1 MYSAL
6 IIDDDDT
13 VQAYLKRILTSK
25 FGFIVYQASNG
36 IDGIKALQD
45 NKPDVILL
53 DYSMPQMN
61 GVEFL
66 QTIQKQDK
74 LKDIPVLIISS
85 SNETHIIRE
94 MIGLGVVDYL
104 LKPIDPELTFQRI
117 QKAIDKL
124 KK

>member
-25 FGFIVYQASNG
+25 FGFIVHQASNG
-36 IDGIKALQD
+36 IEGIKALQD

-66 QTIQKQDK
+66 QTIQKHDK

-85 SNETHIIRE
+85 SNETHVVRE

-104 LKPIDPELTFQRI
+104 LKPIDPDLTFQRI
-117 QKAIDKL
+117 QKALDKI